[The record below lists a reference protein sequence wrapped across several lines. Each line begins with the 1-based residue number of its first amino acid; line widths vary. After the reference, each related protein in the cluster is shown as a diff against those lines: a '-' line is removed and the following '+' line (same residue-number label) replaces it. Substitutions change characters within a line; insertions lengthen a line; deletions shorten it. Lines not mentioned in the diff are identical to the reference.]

1 MLWAWTSFKAF
12 TLKLLISNL
21 SPQMSQVT
29 KLVLDPGE
37 TIEERIESVLAIM
50 SEDVSVDDRLVL
62 QHMLEQALEMK
73 KKSECQTLADLRKKY
88 GSKKNFGGG
97 HKRC

>member
-37 TIEERIESVLAIM
+37 TSEHRIESFLAIM
-50 SEDVSVDDRLVL
+50 SEDLSGDNRLVL
-62 QHMLEQALEMK
+62 EKNVCVQE
-73 KKSECQTLADLRKKY
+73 KSE
-88 GSKKNFGGG
+88 GG